1 VETPCGHAF
10 CGHCFAQL
18 FAARAAP
25 ERALAP
31 GEARVRPC
39 PLCRAAV
46 TERGA
51 APARALAARA
61 RRAYPELAARR
72 RGEAAAARAAL
83 AAAAPA
89 AATLVVA
96 CTHEPLRGR
105 TRGARSHAWTLEV
118 AMEAVAVPAAA
129 AAAAAAAAPAGL
141 VAGGIG
147 IVSPAAAG
155 AAAAAPPPAPAAP
168 PATARAARSAA
179 RAAGDAS
186 TSSNGGAAAAV
197 DLASFID
204 RVVVWAG
211 LDARGLEVGNAPRV
225 LRRAPFRVRVE
236 AAHPSGAILIVF
248 WKGGYDTPGPLPLV
262 YHLRAAAGGPDEQTV
277 GSFRLPLELARRA
290 GGAAAAAEVDARN
303 AAAAERAATDGGA
316 LFELMCASAGWRESL
331 RAVVTAPSGG
341 AAR

>member
-1 VETPCGHAF
+1 LPRSFAEPVETPCGHAF

-18 FAARAAP
+18 FASRAAP

-31 GEARVRPC
+31 GESRLRPC

-61 RRAYPELAARR
+61 RHAHPELAARR

-96 CTHEPLRGR
+96 CTHEPLHGR

-118 AMEAVAVPAAA
+118 AMEAVAAP
-129 AAAAAAAAPAGL
+129 AAAAAAAPAGL

-147 IVSPAAAG
+147 IVSLAADG
-155 AAAAAPPPAPAAP
+155 AAAAPAPAAP
-168 PATARAARSAA
+168 PATARATRSAA

-186 TSSNGGAAAAV
+186 TSASSTSIPTFPPRV
-197 DLASFID
+197 DLSSFID

-211 LDARGLEVGNAPRV
+211 LDARGLEAGNAPRV
-225 LRRAPFRVRVE
+225 LRRAPFRARVE

-248 WKGGYDTPGPLPLV
+248 WKGEYDTPGPLPLV
-262 YHLRAAAGGPDEQTV
+262 CELAAAPVV
-277 GSFRLPLELARRA
+277 GRSKQKPPRKPTNQRTTR
-290 GGAAAAAEVDARN
+290 
-303 AAAAERAATDGGA
+303 
-316 LFELMCASAGWRESL
+316 
-331 RAVVTAPSGG
+331 
-341 AAR
+341 